1 MMLYKYNYNESSKR
15 FEPKEK
21 RCGYCFQNEGRNINN
36 YYFIKLYKVKE
47 RTNHIV
53 HRSLKYQEIEIG
65 VSRCNDCFEFHQ
77 ELSRKSPILKYAVY
91 LLILIF
97 VLACFWPKGICN
109 WYCIEFGLVFFL
121 HKHATK
127 NKIPQER
134 LTLDQGIAS
143 NETIQD
149 LVVDGWV
156 FDKPTA

>member
-1 MMLYKYNYNESSKR
+1 MLYKYNYNESSKR

-21 RCGYCFQNEGRNINN
+21 RCGYCFQNEGRNIKN

-97 VLACFWPKGICN
+97 VLPV
-109 WYCIEFGLVFFL
+109 FGLKVFVIGIALSLVLFFFL

-127 NKIPQER
+127 NIKPQER

-156 FDKPTA
+156 FDKPFA